1 MYLFF
6 CNNCCIFKFIINGIY
21 IVRTDMTALESE
33 ILLQE
38 LKVTAAFN
46 DLRKKKLNKG
56 LPFLI
61 LSEDLPD
68 GQSYLEYA
76 DGRIELQEVYED
88 GALLKSKSIRVL
100 SETEAVRIRLKNGL
114 F

>member
-1 MYLFF
+1 
-6 CNNCCIFKFIINGIY
+6 
-21 IVRTDMTALESE
+21 MTPFESE

-38 LKVTAAFN
+38 RKVTTAFK
-46 DLRKKKLNKG
+46 DLRTKKLSNG

-76 DGRIELQEVYED
+76 DGRIELQEVYEEA
-88 GALLKSKSIRVL
+88 ALLKSKPIRVL
-100 SETEAVRIRLKNGL
+100 SRTEAANVRLKNGL

>member
-1 MYLFF
+1 
-6 CNNCCIFKFIINGIY
+6 
-21 IVRTDMTALESE
+21 MTPFESE

-38 LKVTAAFN
+38 RKVTTAFK
-46 DLRKKKLNKG
+46 DLRTKKLSKG

-76 DGRIELQEVYED
+76 DGRIELQEVYEEA
-88 GALLKSKSIRVL
+88 ALLKSKPIRVV
-100 SETEAVRIRLKNGL
+100 SRTEAANVRLKNGL